1 MYCMKCGK
9 ETEQN
14 HVFCD
19 ACLSSMSR
27 RPVKGDVV
35 VQLPVRTPAP
45 ARKPAPRKRQRTAE
59 EQMHRLQSAVK
70 WMSLA
75 LTCMVLALVLTV
87 SFLVHTASQ
96 QHAGQEIGKNYNTVG
111 TVNGSD

>member
-9 ETEQN
+9 EIEEG

-19 ACLSSMSR
+19 ACLLTMSR
-27 RPVKGDVV
+27 RPVKADTA
-35 VQLPVRTPAP
+35 VQLPVRMPAP
-45 ARKPAPRKRQRTAE
+45 AKKPVPRKRQRTAE
-59 EQMHRLQSAVK
+59 EQLQRLKGAVK

-87 SFLVHTASQ
+87 SFLVHITAEQ
-96 QHAGQEIGKNYNTVG
+96 NTGQEIGKNYNTIG
-111 TVNGSD
+111 TVNGAD